1 MTATE
6 VNHEVVSREQWTEAR
21 KVLLAKEKAFTRQ
34 RDELSRQRR
43 ELPWTKVEKTYVFDG
58 PTGKET
64 LAGLF
69 AGRGQLMIYHFMF
82 APGWEEGC
90 KSCSFLA
97 DHIDGMLVHL
107 RHRDVTLLLVSRA
120 PLAQIEAFKKRMGWK
135 FKWVSS
141 YGNDFNFDFHVS
153 FTPEEMAKGEAYYN
167 YGMGRIPVEEL
178 PGLSVFST
186 TAAMSTTPIPLIA
199 AGWTYCWARIISS
212 TWRQKVAMRKDWRMA
227 WLGCATT
234 IAMTKPKPFRRR
246 AVKRGSNTGERE
258 LPRIID
264 GFAAL
269 AGADRMAVSRGHPGG
284 FAEVSRVPGGVCRPR
299 DRMWHFGNR
308 GGSRADVSHL
318 LVRGLDRLSGG

>member
-1 MTATE
+1 MIATD
-6 VNHEVVSREQWTEAR
+6 VDHEVVSQEQWTAAR
-21 KVLLAKEKAFTRQ
+21 KALLAIEKEFTRQ

-43 ELPWTKVEKTYVFDG
+43 ELPWTKVEKNYVFDG
-58 PTGKET
+58 PSGKET
-64 LAGLF
+64 LSDLF

-178 PGLSVFST
+178 PGLSVFYNNGGGVYHTYST
-186 TAAMSTTPIPLIA
+186 YSRGLDILLGAYNFLDMAPKGRDEEGLA
-199 AGWTYCWARIISS
+199 HG
-212 TWRQKVAMRKDWRMA
+212 MA
-227 WLGCATT
+227 WL
-234 IAMTKPKPFRRR
+234 RHH
-246 AVKRGSNTGERE
+246 
-258 LPRIID
+258 
-264 GFAAL
+264 
-269 AGADRMAVSRGHPGG
+269 DRYEDAQAVS
-284 FAEVSRVPGGVCRPR
+284 ASCCK
-299 DRMWHFGNR
+299 
-308 GGSRADVSHL
+308 
-318 LVRGLDRLSGG
+318 SGEQHA